1 MVEEEEVKQVVFFIK
16 VVELFMLVDF

>member
-1 MVEEEEVKQVVFFIK
+1 MVEEEEVKQVLFFIK